1 MSFINSFFEKKFEH
15 AQSLFFDVRFLFF
28 GFTLISSL
36 GFLIIYSFL
45 YGYYFSGEEIF
56 HNSNFNIV
64 SNLVPFSIQTLTVT
78 SIFFICSYYIISASI
93 PLIRKN
99 KEKKGAIVILFVLII
114 FLLNLAITMFFANEI
129 TFNSVLSFSLIW
141 LFILGIICYLYT
153 IIIAGEY
160 PVIMIKGV
168 MFQFVLLPL
177 FAKILSVMKVLEE
190 NRFLELSTILFI
202 PSLFMT
208 MIIFRYCHKTFSH
221 WHNKKWFHFISKLPL
236 SIIIS
241 ILVWLNLVGNK
252 VLSFSKITT
261 LILMLLTVYIVIVI
275 TVMLAK
281 ILVEMLKSL
290 VKLVKEKRNKTKK
303 AENDNSENRIEEI
316 EAEKPEQIK
325 EKSAEKKGVTYKVIF
340 LFYSIL
346 SNKADSVSKLGIG
359 LILLFSFVLL
369 PRISLLSGQSIRMIN
384 QAYEKPI
391 EIIYVNQSGK
401 ESNLIGNYYIENNST
416 LYISN
421 RHWDLEVIK
430 PVNYHIKPID
440 KEDKQN

>member
-1 MSFINSFFEKKFEH
+1 
-15 AQSLFFDVRFLFF
+15 
-28 GFTLISSL
+28 
-36 GFLIIYSFL
+36 
-45 YGYYFSGEEIF
+45 
-56 HNSNFNIV
+56 
-64 SNLVPFSIQTLTVT
+64 
-78 SIFFICSYYIISASI
+78 
-93 PLIRKN
+93 
-99 KEKKGAIVILFVLII
+99 
-114 FLLNLAITMFFANEI
+114 MFFANEI

-141 LFILGIICYLYT
+141 VFILGVICYLYT
-153 IIIAGEY
+153 IVIAGEY
-160 PVIMIKGV
+160 PIIMIRGV
-168 MFQFVLLPL
+168 MFQFLLLPL

-190 NRFLELSTILFI
+190 NKFLELSTILFI

-208 MIIFRYCHKTFSH
+208 MIIFRYCHENFSH
-221 WHNKKWFHFISKLPL
+221 WHNMKGFYFISKLPL

-241 ILVWLNLVGNK
+241 ILVWLSLVGNK
-252 VLSFSKITT
+252 ILSFSKMTT
-261 LILMLLTVYIVIVI
+261 LILILLAVYIVIMIIV
-275 TVMLAK
+275 TLAK
-281 ILVEMLKSL
+281 FSGKILKSL
-290 VKLVKEKRNKTKK
+290 VKLVKEKRNKKKK

-325 EKSAEKKGVTYKVIF
+325 EKSVEKRGVTYKVIF

-384 QAYEKPI
+384 QDYEKQI

-401 ESNLIGNYYIENNST
+401 ESNLIGNYYMENNST

-430 PVNYHIKPID
+430 PVNYHIKLID
-440 KEDKQN
+440 KKGK

>member
-1 MSFINSFFEKKFEH
+1 MNFINSFFEKNFEH
-15 AQSLFFDVRFLFF
+15 VQSLFFDVRFLFF

-93 PLIRKN
+93 PLVRKN

-141 LFILGIICYLYT
+141 VFILGVICYLYT
-153 IIIAGEY
+153 IVIAGEY
-160 PVIMIKGV
+160 PIIMIKGV
-168 MFQFVLLPL
+168 MFQFLLLPL

-190 NRFLELSTILFI
+190 NKFLELSTILFI

-208 MIIFRYCHKTFSH
+208 MIIFRYCHENFSH
-221 WHNKKWFHFISKLPL
+221 WHNMKGFYFISKLPL

-241 ILVWLNLVGNK
+241 ILVWLSLVGNK
-252 VLSFSKITT
+252 ILSFSKMTT
-261 LILMLLTVYIVIVI
+261 LILILLAVYIVIMIIV
-275 TVMLAK
+275 TLAK
-281 ILVEMLKSL
+281 FSGKILKSL
-290 VKLVKEKRNKTKK
+290 VKLVKEKRNKKKK

-325 EKSAEKKGVTYKVIF
+325 EKSVEKRGVTYKVIF

-384 QAYEKPI
+384 QDYEKQI

-440 KEDKQN
+440 KKNK